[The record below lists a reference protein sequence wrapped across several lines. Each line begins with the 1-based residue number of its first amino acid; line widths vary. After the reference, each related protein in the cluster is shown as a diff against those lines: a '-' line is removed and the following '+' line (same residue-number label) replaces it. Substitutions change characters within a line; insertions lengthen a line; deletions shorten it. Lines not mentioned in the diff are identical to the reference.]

1 MSIFWK
7 PLKPK
12 SKFLFLWIV
21 SDPQSHNEC
30 PHNIL
35 SNAACVILTTLN
47 LFGVT
52 LLFSFSVVSNSL
64 QLHGLQHSRLPCP
77 PLSHGVCSNSYP
89 FSRWCHPTIS
99 SSVVLFSSCLQSFPA
114 SGSFLMSRLC
124 ASSGQS
130 TRASASA
137 SASVL
142 LMNIQDWFP
151 SGLTGLI
158 SLQTKGFSRVFSN
171 TTAQKH
177 QFFDSQP
184 SLLSNSHI
192 HTWLLEKL

>member
-52 LLFSFSVVSNSL
+52 LLLFSFSVVSNSL

-89 FSRWCHPTIS
+89 FSRWCHQTIS

-114 SGSFLMSRLC
+114 SGLFQCVSSSHQLVKVLELQHQYS
-124 ASSGQS
+124 ASS
-130 TRASASA
+130 
-137 SASVL
+137 
-142 LMNIQDWFP
+142 P
-151 SGLTGLI
+151 LTFQCI
-158 SLQTKGFSRVFSN
+158 
-171 TTAQKH
+171 
-177 QFFDSQP
+177 
-184 SLLSNSHI
+184 I
-192 HTWLLEKL
+192 

>member
-99 SSVVLFSSCLQSFPA
+99 SSVTCFSCPQPSPA
-114 SGSFLMSRLC
+114 SGSFPT
-124 ASSGQS
+124 SSLFALGGQNI
-130 TRASASA
+130 RALALA
-137 SASVL
+137 
-142 LMNIQDWFP
+142 
-151 SGLTGLI
+151 TGLY
-158 SLQTKGFSRVFSN
+158 Q
-171 TTAQKH
+171 
-177 QFFDSQP
+177 QFQWILMVDF
-184 SLLSNSHI
+184 L
-192 HTWLLEKL
+192 

>member
-52 LLFSFSVVSNSL
+52 LLLFSFSVVSNSL

-89 FSRWCHPTIS
+89 FSRWCHQTIS
-99 SSVVLFSSCLQSFPA
+99 SSVPLLLPPSIFPSIRAFSNESVLPIRWPKFWSFSFSIS
-114 SGSFLMSRLC
+114 SSNEYSRLI
-124 ASSGQS
+124 SF
-130 TRASASA
+130 R
-137 SASVL
+137 
-142 LMNIQDWFP
+142 MDW
-151 SGLTGLI
+151 L
-158 SLQTKGFSRVFSN
+158 
-171 TTAQKH
+171 
-177 QFFDSQP
+177 D
-184 SLLSNSHI
+184 LLSVQ
-192 HTWLLEKL
+192 